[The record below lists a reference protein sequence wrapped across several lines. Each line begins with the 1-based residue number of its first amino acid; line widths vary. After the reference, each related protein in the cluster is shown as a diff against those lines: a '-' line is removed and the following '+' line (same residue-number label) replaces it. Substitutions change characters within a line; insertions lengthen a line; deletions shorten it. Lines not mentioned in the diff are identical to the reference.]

1 MPQNVELFKLHL
13 LNSIDKNIE
22 GYVFYQLLTKT
33 NGSSKFI
40 YISDQIQKY
49 NENRIDDI
57 IENPNLLYDRI
68 HKDYYEELIAKQ
80 REANDR
86 LEIFHYEFPIYINEL
101 ELRWL
106 SVTSVP
112 VKLENGDVI
121 WSGIQIDTT
130 ENKIQE
136 LKIKKQNRI
145 LLLLNSINDK
155 ILTTDNIDELLDNV
169 IKSIVENGSY
179 KLVWICKK
187 PDADEINQRVEVY
200 KAYGETDYLKEIYID
215 LSDEKMSK
223 GPTATALLRSK
234 ISIINNMTIAENFKP
249 WLYKAKQYGLNSLA
263 VFPLT
268 FNDKPASINIY
279 SSELDSFD
287 DEEMELLSRIID
299 NISNAIHS
307 INTENEKRKASKLL
321 EDKIKELKVSEANL
335 QTVFNH
341 TKIRYGLID
350 NDYKILMFNNS
361 FLSDFQKLYN
371 TKLNIGDNY
380 IEKLSVTRQAVVLDK
395 INQVRNKEI
404 NKFEFE
410 LEYNY
415 NSELHYVHAIYLP
428 VYVNDEVN
436 AFLII
441 SEEITE
447 RKKYEIERQIMIDD
461 LIVRNKKLEEFA
473 FIVSHVL
480 RAPVANIIGLNSLI
494 IEDPDSKDQ
503 YLELLN
509 QSVHKLD
516 KVIRE
521 LNDVLQKTTQN
532 KKTP

>member
-1 MPQNVELFKLHL
+1 MPHQLEQNKLHL

-33 NGSSKFI
+33 DGTSKFI
-40 YISDQIQKY
+40 YLSDQIQNY
-49 NENRIDDI
+49 NEHPINDI
-57 IENPNLLYDRI
+57 KENPNILYDRI
-68 HKDYYEELIAKQ
+68 HEDYIEGLRIRQ
-80 REANDR
+80 QEAND
-86 LEIFHYEFPIYINEL
+86 LLDIFHYEFPIFVNEH
-101 ELRWL
+101 ELKWL

-121 WSGIQIDTT
+121 WNGIQIDTT

-155 ILTTDNIDELLDNV
+155 ILTIHDLDELLDCI

-179 KLVWICKK
+179 KLVWICIK
-187 PDADEINQRVEVY
+187 PDSDNPNQRVEVY
-200 KAYGETDYLKEIYID
+200 KAYGVTDYLKEIFID
-215 LSDEKMSK
+215 LNDEQMSK
-223 GPTATALLRSK
+223 GPTATALLKGK

-249 WLYKAKQYGLNSLA
+249 WLYKAKQYGLSSLA
-263 VFPLT
+263 VFPMN
-268 FNDKPASINIY
+268 FIDKAASINLY
-279 SSELDSFD
+279 SSEIDSFD
-287 DEEMELLSRIID
+287 DEEVELLARIVN

-307 INTENEKRKASKLL
+307 IDTENEKRKATKLL

-335 QTVFNH
+335 QTIFNH

-350 NDYKILMFNNS
+350 NDYNLLMFNNS
-361 FLSDFQKLYN
+361 FQFDFQKLYN
-371 TKLNIGDNY
+371 TTLKIGDNY
-380 IEKLSVTRQAVVLDK
+380 LSKLTPARQTIVLDK

-410 LEYNY
+410 LNY
-415 NSELHYVHAIYLP
+415 IYKSEEHYVYAIYLP
-428 VYVNDEVN
+428 VYLNDEIN

-461 LIVRNKKLEEFA
+461 LVERNKKLEEFA

-494 IEDPDSKDQ
+494 KEDPELKDK
-503 YLELLN
+503 YIELLN
-509 QSVHKLD
+509 ESIHKLD
-516 KVIRE
+516 KVVRE
-521 LNDVLQKTTQN
+521 LNDVLQSTN
-532 KKTP
+532 K